1 MDHYHQWVR
10 RTTPWLTGL
19 ALLSLVNFVV
29 ASALDRAQA
38 FTSPVDYLA
47 WGAFAVDYGVR
58 LYLVEDRRRF
68 VRTHPLD
75 LVAVLVPAFRSL
87 RVLGVFGRVGVVA
100 QRHRSERVL
109 VATALVV
116 LTVVLVGAGAVL
128 RPERQAPGANIR
140 SYPDAIWWALT
151 TVSTVGY
158 GDRFPVTAEG
168 RIIGG
173 TLMVIGVGTMGMV
186 TAALAYRFILDPD
199 PRDVPAPD
207 PSLERIEARLDELTN
222 LIRDPKRDR

>member
-1 MDHYHQWVR
+1 MR

-38 FTSPVDYLA
+38 FTSPVDYVA
-47 WGAFAVDYGVR
+47 WVAFAIDYGVR
-58 LYLVEDRRRF
+58 LHLVEDRRRF

-75 LVAVLVPAFRSL
+75 LVAVLVPAVRSL

-128 RPERQAPGANIR
+128 RPEQHAPGANIR
-140 SYPDAIWWALT
+140 SYPDAIWSALT
-151 TVSTVGY
+151 TASTVGY

-173 TLMVIGVGTMGMV
+173 TLMVIGIGTMGMV
-186 TAALAYRFILDPD
+186 TAA
-199 PRDVPAPD
+199 
-207 PSLERIEARLDELTN
+207 SWTARASRSRP
-222 LIRDPKRDR
+222 IRR